1 MDMTLTKYIDLEK
14 IDQENIKATIKE
26 LLDQLAAKAETREQ
40 GLEQDYQTMAPQ
52 SESLFSGENTARKRG
67 LASPPGSSSCRR
79 QNAAGEKSNTYR
91 QMSSERQRVQEAD
104 MDFINDT
111 LRKQQVVLSLKD
123 IYIDLMRNQKL
134 DYENFYG
141 PQVIAKCIE
150 EKKEMTQ
157 KVSKLKKKRS

>member
-1 MDMTLTKYIDLEK
+1 
-14 IDQENIKATIKE
+14 
-26 LLDQLAAKAETREQ
+26 
-40 GLEQDYQTMAPQ
+40 
-52 SESLFSGENTARKRG
+52 
-67 LASPPGSSSCRR
+67 
-79 QNAAGEKSNTYR
+79 
-91 QMSSERQRVQEAD
+91 MSSERQRVQDAD

-157 KVSKLKKKRS
+157 KVSKLKKKKSWLLT

>member
-1 MDMTLTKYIDLEK
+1 MTLTKYIDLEK

-26 LLDQLAAKAETREQ
+26 LLDQLAAKTESREQ
-40 GLEQDYQTMAPQ
+40 GLEQEYQTLVPPQ

-67 LASPPGSSSCRR
+67 LASPQGSSSCRR
-79 QNAAGEKSNTYR
+79 QNNAGGEKSNTYR
-91 QMSSERQRVQEAD
+91 QMSSDRQRIQEAD
-104 MDFINDT
+104 MDFINET
-111 LRKQQVVLSLKD
+111 LQKQQVVLSLKD

-157 KVSKLKKKRS
+157 KVSKLKKKKS

>member
-40 GLEQDYQTMAPQ
+40 GLEQEYQTLAPPQ

-79 QNAAGEKSNTYR
+79 
-91 QMSSERQRVQEAD
+91 
-104 MDFINDT
+104 
-111 LRKQQVVLSLKD
+111 
-123 IYIDLMRNQKL
+123 
-134 DYENFYG
+134 
-141 PQVIAKCIE
+141 
-150 EKKEMTQ
+150 
-157 KVSKLKKKRS
+157 

>member
-1 MDMTLTKYIDLEK
+1 
-14 IDQENIKATIKE
+14 
-26 LLDQLAAKAETREQ
+26 
-40 GLEQDYQTMAPQ
+40 
-52 SESLFSGENTARKRG
+52 
-67 LASPPGSSSCRR
+67 
-79 QNAAGEKSNTYR
+79 
-91 QMSSERQRVQEAD
+91 MSSDRQRVQEAD

-157 KVSKLKKKRS
+157 KVSKLKKKRSWLLTKS